1 MENRDKELSQLR
13 PKDKESSKEQD
24 DIFVR
29 SRSSIVDEEG
39 KEEAISEEDK
49 FSRRRSVDEPT
60 QVGGLLK
67 SFMGNSF
74 RERAPS
80 ISRSSFIMPQ
90 TTSVAPSDSV

>member
-1 MENRDKELSQLR
+1 MDNRDKELSELR
-13 PKDKESSKEQD
+13 PKDKASFKEKD

-29 SRSSIVDEEG
+29 ARSSVVDEEKRDEG
-39 KEEAISEEDK
+39 QSEEDV
-49 FSRRRSVDEPT
+49 FSRRRSFDEPT

-67 SFMGNSF
+67 AFMGNPV